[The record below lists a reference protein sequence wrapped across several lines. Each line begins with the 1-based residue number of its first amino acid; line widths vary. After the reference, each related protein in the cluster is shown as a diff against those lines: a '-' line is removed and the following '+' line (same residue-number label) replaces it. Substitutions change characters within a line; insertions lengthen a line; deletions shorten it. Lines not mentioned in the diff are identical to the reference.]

1 MKRSI
6 VGLLVVLALVVLISP
21 GIVGRL
27 AEKNLEQDVEWA
39 GEDSSDFVV
48 TTEKFDRGW
57 FSSEGR
63 HRVTLRPS
71 QLQVAMD
78 PGETMPALVI
88 DTRIDHG
95 LVPIGSMSQASGSLK
110 PGLARMVS
118 TLQVDDGSGKLHEIP
133 GTIVS
138 ETSLG
143 GVTTGQYL
151 LEAGSRDN
159 DGGTASWEGAD
170 LRFVADN
177 GNRSL
182 TLAGEIQPW
191 SYQSA
196 GNRAD
201 VGLLTIDA
209 RQSDSPFGFPVG
221 QMKLAVESVLVSDAM
236 GQINGFEGLFI
247 DGSSVVDGSVLNAQ
261 TTMRLEKLAIPGVG
275 DVAMAMDVT
284 ASDLDA
290 ASVGRISQALD
301 RAQSSADPDA
311 TPGQL
316 FGAVQKD
323 LESLLAAGGE
333 IRFDQL
339 DVSLEQGTVRSK
351 FGLSVAKSDGAFSW
365 PGLILALKADADV
378 SVPAELVEMSR
389 QMDPQTDSFIQM
401 GILQLSGNEYRMQA
415 EFAGGLLTVNGLP
428 MPLPIP
434 GQ

>member
-1 MKRSI
+1 VKRS
-6 VGLLVVLALVVLISP
+6 VVALLVVLALVLLISP
-21 GIVGRL
+21 GIVGRF

-39 GEDSSDFVV
+39 EEDSSDFVV

-63 HRVTLRPS
+63 HRVTLRQS
-71 QLQVAMD
+71 SVQAVLD
-78 PGETMPALVI
+78 PGESMPSLII

-95 LVPIGSMSQASGSLK
+95 LVPISSMSQTSGSLK

-118 TLQVDDGSGKLHEIP
+118 TLQFDDGSGNLHEIP
-133 GTIVS
+133 GTIFS
-138 ETSLG
+138 ETSLS
-143 GVTTGQYL
+143 GVTSGQYL

-159 DGGTASWEGAD
+159 DSGTASWEGAD

-177 GNRSL
+177 GSRNL
-182 TLAGEIQPW
+182 TLVGEIRPW
-191 SYQSA
+191 SFQSA

-209 RQSDSPFGFPVG
+209 RQSDTPFGFPVG
-221 QMKLAVESVLVSDAM
+221 ELKLLVESVLVSDDM
-236 GQINGFEGLFI
+236 GQINGFEGLSI
-247 DGSSVVDGSVLNAQ
+247 DGSSEVDGDVLNAHTKMELQ
-261 TTMRLEKLAIPGVG
+261 KLAIPGVG
-275 DVAMAMDVT
+275 DIAMVMD
-284 ASDLDA
+284 ASASKLDA
-290 ASVGRISQALD
+290 ASVGRISQAFD
-301 RAQSSADPDA
+301 QAQASANPDA
-311 TPGQL
+311 ALGQL
-316 FGAVQKD
+316 FGVVQKD

-339 DVSLEQGTVRSK
+339 DVSVDQGTVRSK
-351 FGLSVAKSDGAFSW
+351 FGMSVARSDGPFSW

-378 SVPAELVEMSR
+378 LIPADLVEMSR
-389 QMDPQTDSFIQM
+389 QMDPQAESLIQM
-401 GILQLSGNEYRMQA
+401 GFLQLTGNEYRMQA